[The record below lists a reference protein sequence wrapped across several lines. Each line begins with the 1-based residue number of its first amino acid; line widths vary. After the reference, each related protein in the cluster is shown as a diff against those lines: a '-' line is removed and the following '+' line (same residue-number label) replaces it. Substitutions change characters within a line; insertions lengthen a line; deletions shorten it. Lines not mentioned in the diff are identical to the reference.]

1 MKINY
6 KIENKKYEEAIKKYK
21 ANSRTIKDEQSQ
33 NLRKRMNHLKLPHE
47 TEKEI
52 LFGSIKEDNLGDF
65 DTPIIFEDKSYTF
78 VNFSNTKIG
87 TKAVLSEHKM
97 FVHKN
102 DFWGVDFTNC
112 IFQNIKFTN
121 CRFWGC
127 TFNQCYTT
135 QFGVIFDNCIFRNSH
150 MKHIGGGNFETIQ
163 QSTEFIN
170 CSMTSIKFRNCF
182 LDYTFWKSCTLIL
195 STFLECDM
203 NQSIFS
209 DCGFYSVT
217 LNNSNISGMAILHM
231 KNADIEFY
239 GNYPKSEFYQSVY
252 VDLMDYNLK
261 KQSQN
266 KESVEKS
273 EKENAAQLAKMY
285 YTLLNCLQSKNS
297 NIDYIEE
304 YRYQY
309 HRHRMLAKQ
318 TWYLQVWDRISW
330 AMCGFGEKLNRFVI
344 WFSSTIILFAILYMF
359 SGLQLYDK
367 EINYT
372 LFHGTPVPFTEILK
386 DFGSCLHFS
395 IVTFSTVG
403 YGNITPLTNI
413 STFLC
418 SLQILIGILF
428 VAMFTSI
435 IIKKLIRI

>member
-6 KIENKKYEEAIKKYK
+6 KTKNKKYEETIEKYQ
-21 ANSRTIKDEQSQ
+21 SDSITIKDEQSQ
-33 NLRKRMNHLKLPHE
+33 NLHKRINNLKLPQE
-47 TEKEI
+47 TKHEI
-52 LFGSIKEDNLGDF
+52 LFDTIKKDNLGVF
-65 DTPIIFEDKSYTF
+65 DNPIILANKSYTF

-87 TKAVLSEHKM
+87 AKAVLSETDMCTYDK
-97 FVHKN
+97 
-102 DFWGVDFTNC
+102 DFWCVDFTNC
-112 IFQNIKFTN
+112 IFQNIKFSN

-127 TFNQCYTT
+127 TFNQCCTAE
-135 QFGVIFDNCIFRNSH
+135 FGVIFDKCVFRNSH
-150 MKHIGGGNFETIQ
+150 MKHIGGGNFETLQ
-163 QSTEFIN
+163 QSTEFVD
-170 CSMTSIKFRNCF
+170 CSMTNVKFRDCF
-182 LDYTFWKSCTLIL
+182 LNYTIWKNCTLML
-195 STFLECDM
+195 STFFKCDM
-203 NQSIFS
+203 NQSIFWN
-209 DCGFYSVT
+209 CGFYSVT
-217 LNNSNISGMAILHM
+217 LNDSNISGMAILHM

-252 VDLMDYNLK
+252 IDLMDYRLK
-261 KQSQN
+261 RQSCN
-266 KESVEKS
+266 KEETKKS
-273 EKENAAQLAKMY
+273 EKERAAELAKMY

-309 HRHRMLAKQ
+309 HRNRMLAKK
-318 TWYLQVWDRISW
+318 TWYLQIWDRISW
-330 AMCGFGEKLNRFVI
+330 AVCGFGEKLNRFII
-344 WFSSTIILFAILYMF
+344 WFSSSIILFAISYMF
-359 SGLQLYDK
+359 SGLQLNGK

-372 LFHGTPVPFTEILK
+372 LFHGTPVSFTEILG

-403 YGNITPLTNI
+403 YGNITPLTST